1 MLRHGQGLCGMTRG
15 FQQAP
20 MSGIRLQREGENVA
34 FPRALRVSSPARTT
48 ARKCGAGEPPP
59 RPSDRGRLH
68 GGLDEGERADSGR
81 STRRGGQR
89 ATQPPERPI
98 RLQRTIFCGKRTP
111 GDFSSHET
119 KTHENM
125 QIPSNLASLVDEGLI
140 DEVVRP
146 LMSGKEA
153 VVFLVRSGGELRV
166 AKVYKDAQNRSFKNR
181 AAYTEGRKVRNSRDQ
196 RAMDKRSRHGRAQD
210 EAAWRSTEVDMIYR
224 LRGAGVRVPTPY
236 QAIDG
241 VLVMELVVDADG
253 SPAPRL
259 AETSLDRDQAT
270 WVYHR
275 LIGEVVRM
283 LCAGVVHGDLS
294 DFNVLMSAD
303 GPVIIDFPQSVDAA
317 RNQNARK
324 LLLRDVDNLHRFLAR
339 FVPEQRRPA
348 YGEEMWEL
356 YASSALTP
364 ETRLTGRH
372 RVSERRVDT
381 RAVLDLIGDANHD
394 ERKRRERQ
402 GISMRGAPKTAQSPA
417 PAPEGR
423 TTEGR
428 TTDPRDRPRQAERPA
443 AHAGNGGGPRP
454 QQHGAGQRPQNAG
467 PDRRQ
472 QHAGNAPARRPPQ
485 HPSGQPPVQYEARQ
499 RPQQHGPDHRPAQHA
514 TAQRPAQHQAAHRPQ
529 HHEAPHRPQHQA
541 AHRPQ
546 HHHEAPHRPQHHE
559 ASHTPEQHQATQG
572 PPQQG
577 EPQAASRPRRRVVI
591 SVSTSDRRSGTRR
604 NP

>member
-1 MLRHGQGLCGMTRG
+1 M
-15 FQQAP
+15 
-20 MSGIRLQREGENVA
+20 
-34 FPRALRVSSPARTT
+34 
-48 ARKCGAGEPPP
+48 
-59 RPSDRGRLH
+59 
-68 GGLDEGERADSGR
+68 
-81 STRRGGQR
+81 
-89 ATQPPERPI
+89 
-98 RLQRTIFCGKRTP
+98 RLQRTIFCGKRTR
-111 GDFSSHET
+111 GDFSSDET

-125 QIPSNLASLVDEGLI
+125 QIPSNLTSLVDEGLI

-153 VVFLVRSGGELRV
+153 EVFLVRSDGELRV
-166 AKVYKDAQNRSFKNR
+166 AKVYKEAQNRTFKNR

-210 EAAWRSTEVDMIYR
+210 EAAWRTTEVDMIYR
-224 LRGAGVRVPTPY
+224 LRDAGVRVPTPY
-236 QAIDG
+236 HSIDG
-241 VLVMELVVDADG
+241 VLVMELVADADG

-317 RNQNARK
+317 QNQNAKK
-324 LLLRDVDNLHRFLAR
+324 LLLRDVDNLHRFLTR
-339 FVPEQRRPA
+339 FVPEQRRAA

-356 YASSALTP
+356 YANSALTP

-372 RVSERRVDT
+372 RASERRVDT
-381 RAVLDLIGDANHD
+381 RAVLDLIGDANYD

-402 GISMRGAPKTAQSPA
+402 GISMRGAPTTAQSPA
-417 PAPEGR
+417 PAPEAP

-428 TTDPRDRPRQAERPA
+428 TTDARDRRRQAERPA

-454 QQHGAGQRPQNAG
+454 QQHGPGQRPQNAE
-467 PDRRQ
+467 PD
-472 QHAGNAPARRPPQ
+472 
-485 HPSGQPPVQYEARQ
+485 
-499 RPQQHGPDHRPAQHA
+499 
-514 TAQRPAQHQAAHRPQ
+514 QAAHRPQ
-529 HHEAPHRPQHQA
+529 HHEAPQRSQ
-541 AHRPQ
+541 
-546 HHHEAPHRPQHHE
+546 HHEAPQGSQRHEAPQKSQHHE
-559 ASHTPEQHQATQG
+559 APQRPQQHQAMQG

-577 EPQAASRPRRRVVI
+577 EPQAAARPRRRVVI
-591 SVSTSDRRSGTRR
+591 SVSTSDRRSGPRR

>member
-1 MLRHGQGLCGMTRG
+1 
-15 FQQAP
+15 
-20 MSGIRLQREGENVA
+20 
-34 FPRALRVSSPARTT
+34 
-48 ARKCGAGEPPP
+48 
-59 RPSDRGRLH
+59 
-68 GGLDEGERADSGR
+68 
-81 STRRGGQR
+81 
-89 ATQPPERPI
+89 
-98 RLQRTIFCGKRTP
+98 
-111 GDFSSHET
+111 
-119 KTHENM
+119 M
-125 QIPSNLASLVDEGLI
+125 QIPSTLTSLVDEGLI

-166 AKVYKDAQNRSFKNR
+166 AKVYKEAQNRSFKNR
-181 AAYTEGRKVRNSRDQ
+181 ATYTEGRRVRNSRDQ

-224 LRGAGVRVPTPY
+224 LRDAGVRVPTPY
-236 QAIDG
+236 HAIDG
-241 VLVMELVVDADG
+241 VLVMELVADADG

-259 AETSLDRDQAT
+259 AETSLDRDQAM

-275 LIGEVVRM
+275 LIAEVARM

-303 GPVIIDFPQSVDAA
+303 GPVIIDLPQSVDAA
-317 RNQNARK
+317 KNQNARQ
-324 LLLRDVDNLHRFLAR
+324 LLLRDVDNLHRFVTR
-339 FVPEQRRPA
+339 FVPEQRRAA

-381 RAVLDLIGDANHD
+381 RAVLDLIGDANYD

-402 GISMRGAPKTAQSPA
+402 GMSMRGAPKADQSPA
-417 PAPEGR
+417 PASEAP

-428 TTDPRDRPRQAERPA
+428 PTDPRDRPRQAERPA

-454 QQHGAGQRPQNAG
+454 QQHGPRQRPQDAG
-467 PDRRQ
+467 PDQRQ
-472 QHAGNAPARRPPQ
+472 QYAGNAPAQRPPQ

-499 RPQQHGPDHRPAQHA
+499 RPQQHGPDRRPAQHA
-514 TAQRPAQHQAAHRPQ
+514 TAQRPAQHHEAPQRPQ
-529 HHEAPHRPQHQA
+529 HHEAPQ
-541 AHRPQ
+541 
-546 HHHEAPHRPQHHE
+546 RPQHHE
-559 ASHTPEQHQATQG
+559 APQRPQHHEAPQRPAQHHEAPQRPQRHEAPQRPQRHEAPQRPQRHEAPQRPQRHEAPQRPQRHEAPQRPQHHEAPQRPQQHQAMQG

-577 EPQAASRPRRRVVI
+577 EPQAESRPRRRVVI

>member
-1 MLRHGQGLCGMTRG
+1 
-15 FQQAP
+15 
-20 MSGIRLQREGENVA
+20 
-34 FPRALRVSSPARTT
+34 
-48 ARKCGAGEPPP
+48 
-59 RPSDRGRLH
+59 
-68 GGLDEGERADSGR
+68 
-81 STRRGGQR
+81 
-89 ATQPPERPI
+89 
-98 RLQRTIFCGKRTP
+98 
-111 GDFSSHET
+111 
-119 KTHENM
+119 M
-125 QIPSNLASLVDEGLI
+125 QIPSNLTSLVDEGLI

-153 VVFLVRSGGELRV
+153 VVFLVRAGGELRV
-166 AKVYKDAQNRSFKNR
+166 AKVYKEAQNRSFKNR
-181 AAYTEGRKVRNSRDQ
+181 ATYTEGRRVRNSRDQ

-224 LRGAGVRVPTPY
+224 LRDAGVRVPTPY
-236 QAIDG
+236 HALDG
-241 VLVMELVVDADG
+241 VFVMELVADADG

-259 AETSLDRDQAT
+259 AETSLDRDQAM

-275 LIGEVVRM
+275 LIGEVARM

-317 RNQNARK
+317 KNQNARQ
-324 LLLRDVDNLHRFLAR
+324 LLLRDVDNLHRFLTR
-339 FVPEQRRPA
+339 FVPEQRRAA

-381 RAVLDLIGDANHD
+381 RAVLDLIGDANYD

-402 GISMRGAPKTAQSPA
+402 GMSMRGAPKAAQSPA
-417 PAPEGR
+417 PAPEAP

-454 QQHGAGQRPQNAG
+454 QQHGPRQRPQDAG
-467 PDRRQ
+467 PDQRQ
-472 QHAGNAPARRPPQ
+472 QYAGNAPAQRPPQ

-499 RPQQHGPDHRPAQHA
+499 RPQQHGPDRRPAQHA
-514 TAQRPAQHQAAHRPQ
+514 TAQRPAQHHEAPQRPQHHEAPQRPQHHEASQRPQRHEAPQRPQHHEAPQRPQ
-529 HHEAPHRPQHQA
+529 HHEAPHRPQ
-541 AHRPQ
+541 R
-546 HHHEAPHRPQHHE
+546 HEAPHRPQHHE
-559 ASHTPEQHQATQG
+559 APQRPQHHEAPQRPQRHEAPQRPQRHEAPQRPQQHQAMQG

-577 EPQAASRPRRRVVI
+577 EPQAESRPRRRVVI
-591 SVSTSDRRSGTRR
+591 SVSTSDRRSSTRR

>member
-1 MLRHGQGLCGMTRG
+1 M
-15 FQQAP
+15 
-20 MSGIRLQREGENVA
+20 
-34 FPRALRVSSPARTT
+34 
-48 ARKCGAGEPPP
+48 
-59 RPSDRGRLH
+59 
-68 GGLDEGERADSGR
+68 
-81 STRRGGQR
+81 
-89 ATQPPERPI
+89 
-98 RLQRTIFCGKRTP
+98 QRTIFCGKRRP
-111 GDFSSHET
+111 GDFSSQET

-125 QIPSNLASLVDEGLI
+125 QIPSNLTSLVDEGLI

-166 AKVYKDAQNRSFKNR
+166 AKVYKEAQNRSFKNR

-224 LRGAGVRVPTPY
+224 LRYAGVRVPTPY
-236 QAIDG
+236 HAIDG
-241 VLVMELVVDADG
+241 VLLMELVTDADG

-259 AETSLDRDQAT
+259 AETSLDREQAT

-275 LIGEVVRM
+275 LIGEVMRM

-317 RNQNARK
+317 KNQNAK
-324 LLLRDVDNLHRFLAR
+324 QLLLRDVDNLHRFLTR
-339 FVPEQRRPA
+339 FVPEQRRAA

-356 YASSALTP
+356 YASGALTP

-381 RAVLDLIGDANHD
+381 RAVLDLIGDANYD

-402 GISMRGAPKTAQSPA
+402 GLSMRGAPKTTPSPA
-417 PAPEGR
+417 PAPAPEAP

-428 TTDPRDRPRQAERPA
+428 TTDPRDRPRRAERPA

-454 QQHGAGQRPQNAG
+454 RQHGPGRGPQNAG
-467 PDRRQ
+467 PDQRP
-472 QHAGNAPARRPPQ
+472 QHAGNAPAQRPPQ

-499 RPQQHGPDHRPAQHA
+499 RPQRHRPDHRPAQHA
-514 TAQRPAQHQAAHRPQ
+514 TAQRPAQHEAPHRPQ
-529 HHEAPHRPQHQA
+529 QHEAPRRPQQHEAPHRPQ
-541 AHRPQ
+541 
-546 HHHEAPHRPQHHE
+546 
-559 ASHTPEQHQATQG
+559 QHQAMQG

-577 EPQAASRPRRRVVI
+577 EAQAASRPRRRVVI

>member
-1 MLRHGQGLCGMTRG
+1 
-15 FQQAP
+15 
-20 MSGIRLQREGENVA
+20 
-34 FPRALRVSSPARTT
+34 
-48 ARKCGAGEPPP
+48 
-59 RPSDRGRLH
+59 
-68 GGLDEGERADSGR
+68 
-81 STRRGGQR
+81 
-89 ATQPPERPI
+89 
-98 RLQRTIFCGKRTP
+98 
-111 GDFSSHET
+111 
-119 KTHENM
+119 M
-125 QIPSNLASLVDEGLI
+125 QIPSNLTSLVDEGLI

-166 AKVYKDAQNRSFKNR
+166 AKVYKEAQNRSFKNR
-181 AAYTEGRKVRNSRDQ
+181 AAYTEGRRVRNSRDQ

-224 LRGAGVRVPTPY
+224 LRDAGVRVPTPY
-236 QAIDG
+236 HAIDG
-241 VLVMELVVDADG
+241 VLVMEMVADADG

-259 AETSLDRDQAT
+259 AETSLDRDQAM

-317 RNQNARK
+317 RNQNARQ
-324 LLLRDVDNLHRFLAR
+324 LLLRDVDNLHRFLTR
-339 FVPEQRRPA
+339 FVPEQRRAA

-356 YASSALTP
+356 YANSALTP

-381 RAVLDLIGDANHD
+381 RAVLDLIGDANYD

-417 PAPEGR
+417 PAPEAP
-423 TTEGR
+423 TTGGR

-443 AHAGNGGGPRP
+443 AHAGNGGGPGP
-454 QQHGAGQRPQNAG
+454 QQHGPGPRPHNAG
-467 PDRRQ
+467 PDQRQ
-472 QHAGNAPARRPPQ
+472 QYAGNAPAQRPPQ
-485 HPSGQPPVQYEARQ
+485 HPSRQPPAQYEARQ

-514 TAQRPAQHQAAHRPQ
+514 TAQRPAQQHEASRRPQ
-529 HHEAPHRPQHQA
+529 QHEAPRRPQQ
-541 AHRPQ
+541 
-546 HHHEAPHRPQHHE
+546 HEAPRRPQQHEAPRRPQQHE
-559 ASHTPEQHQATQG
+559 ASHRPQQHEAPRRPQQHEASHRPQQHEASHRPQRHEASQRPQQHQAMQG

-577 EPQAASRPRRRVVI
+577 EPEAASRPRRRVVI